1 MLVKFLNFEYDSKKP
16 YSLAIVGFFCLQKN
30 ILKKFDLSVDSI
42 NFKVYNKDI
51 ELGTA

>member
-1 MLVKFLNFEYDSKKP
+1 MKYLKP
-16 YSLAIVGFFCLQKN
+16 CDPSVCKVFCLQKN
-30 ILKKFDLSVDSI
+30 SLKKFDLSVDSM

>member
-1 MLVKFLNFEYDSKKP
+1 MTNKLIDE
-16 YSLAIVGFFCLQKN
+16 IKN

-51 ELGTA
+51 ELGTT